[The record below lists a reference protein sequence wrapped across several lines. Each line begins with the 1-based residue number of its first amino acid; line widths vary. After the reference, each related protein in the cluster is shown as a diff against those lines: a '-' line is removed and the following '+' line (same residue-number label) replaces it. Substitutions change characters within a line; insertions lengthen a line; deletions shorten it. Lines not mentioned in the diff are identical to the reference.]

1 MKILFFLI
9 VACAVAGFRPPAS
22 AGVTAGVDQT
32 FGTGHYLGTKVNAS
46 LDLTDAV
53 TVSPSFSMYRSDF
66 STSTRRTIGARID
79 YERGLLNWGLQGDF
93 QPKVDGY
100 RRSSVGGDVAYS
112 LLPGEETFGWGLAGV
127 ELGGALT
134 RVMHT
139 DDLPA
144 AGPRV
149 GGRRPSG
156 PPRTRSFSIGQTDLA
171 AFGSARFPVAALS
184 AGVTKSLYDKTL
196 DLGDARVVQALEL
209 SGFDAVVQGFPDLGF
224 YLKLQWKTIPF
235 VRPHV
240 SWVRTS
246 FKLGDPPSNGVELGG
261 VAELGMFKAR
271 ASWERY
277 TQSGSSNLDYFTLG
291 SSVEF

>member
-1 MKILFFLI
+1 MKIIISLI
-9 VACAVAGFRPPAS
+9 AACAVPVLCRPSS

-53 TVSPSFSMYRSDF
+53 TLSPSFFMYRSDF
-66 STSTRRTIGARID
+66 ATATRRSLGARID
-79 YERGLLNWGLQGDF
+79 YEQGPLNWGLQGDF

-100 RRSSVGGDVAYS
+100 QRSSVGGDVAFS
-112 LLPGEETFGWGLAGV
+112 VLPAGETFGGGLAGV

-134 RVMHT
+134 RTMHT

-156 PPRTRSFSIGQTDLA
+156 PPRTQAFSIGQTDLT
-171 AFGSARFPVAALS
+171 AFGSVRFLVAALS

-196 DLGDARVVQALEL
+196 DLSDARVVQALEL

-224 YLKLQWKTIPF
+224 YLKLQWKTILF

-246 FKLGDPPSNGVELGG
+246 FKLGDPPSNGVELGA
-261 VAELGMFKAR
+261 VAELAMFKVR
-271 ASWERY
+271 VSWERY

-291 SSVEF
+291 SSVKF